1 MGSPLLERIRALA
14 ALPGP
19 PGREAAVRL
28 ALAEMLRP
36 AAEVLR
42 EDAIGNL
49 IAQRRGPE
57 GAPHLL
63 IECHMDEVGLVVR
76 EVEPGGAVR
85 FEKVGLVADAVL
97 PGRDVDLL
105 TEDDA
110 LHRGVVNITAGHLQ
124 ALQGQEHPTPSQMW
138 IDTGLGDGEAVRAL
152 GIGPGTLAVF
162 VGPFEALGGGAWKS
176 KAVDN
181 RVGCAL
187 CVEALQNAE
196 LLKDRLTLTVAFC
209 VQEEV
214 GARGAS
220 VLSVETACGGP
231 PPDAAVVLDT
241 LNAKGPAEASDAGGV
256 RLGGGPVLRR
266 YDHERT
272 IPESLHGHI
281 APQGMVAFVR
291 EAAAGAGVSLQ
302 EDVFVASFTDAATL
316 SRSRP
321 GGIPTANVNLPRRY
335 AHSPV
340 ELFMESDLE
349 DMTALVTAL
358 LRAAAEGK
366 LPPSV
371 IDHKK

>member
-1 MGSPLLERIRALA
+1 MGSPLIERIRALA

-19 PGREAAVRL
+19 PGREEAVRL
-28 ALAEMLRP
+28 ALAAMLRP
-36 AAEVLR
+36 AAEFLR

-105 TEDDA
+105 TEDGA
-110 LHRGVVNITAGHLQ
+110 LQRGVVNITAGHLQ
-124 ALQGQEHPTPSQMW
+124 ALQGQEHPAPSQMW
-138 IDTGLGDGEAVRAL
+138 IDTGLDNGEAVRAL

-162 VGPFEALGGGAWKS
+162 AGPFEALGGGAWKS

-196 LLKDRLTLTVAFC
+196 RLKDRLTLTVAFC

-220 VLSVETACGGP
+220 VLSAETACGGP
-231 PPDAAVVLDT
+231 PPDAALVLDT
-241 LNAKGPAEASDAGGV
+241 MSASDSAEGGYACGV
-256 RLGGGPVLRR
+256 LLGGGPVLRR
-266 YDHERT
+266 HDQFRGG
-272 IPESLHGHI
+272 PLGHI
-281 APQGMVAFVR
+281 VPKGMGDFVR
-291 EAAAGAGVSLQ
+291 GAAEAAEVPLQ
-302 EDVFVASFTDAATL
+302 EDVFMGTFTDAATL

-335 AHSPV
+335 AHSPA

-349 DMTALVTAL
+349 DMAALVAAL